1 MSDDADRSTKPPVFN
16 AVFVISLIFV
26 AGIGAWGVM
35 EPDSMSEA
43 FMGFTNYLLNGISWY
58 WLIITTAFLFLSLF
72 LAFGPYGGVR
82 LGEDH
87 ERPEF
92 GTASWIAMLFAG
104 GMGAGLLFW
113 GVAEPIYHFSDPPG
127 MEGRTPAAARQAL
140 VITNLHWGLHAWA
153 IYGVCALV
161 IAYFTFRLGRTSQ
174 ISTPIRALFPGPV
187 GRPLATVAD
196 VLGVLA
202 VVFGLAGS
210 LTMGTLQ
217 VRGGL
222 GAVFDVE
229 DTQTVSLI
237 IMGVLFVCYMLSATT
252 GVDKGIKILS
262 NLNMVIAIAIM
273 LFIIVM
279 GPSQFILETFVNS
292 IGEYFASLPAMAF
305 RMYPFEELTSWTAGW
320 TLTYL
325 IWWLAW
331 GPFVGIF
338 IARISR
344 GRTIR
349 EFVLGVIFVP
359 TIFSI
364 LWFSAFGGTAIYI
377 ELLGGG
383 GLAELVF
390 ADVTSALF
398 TFLDYFPLGQ
408 VLGATACFLIFVFLV
423 TSADSGTFVLSMMT
437 TKGNLNPPVFH
448 KMVWGV
454 LIAVLTVGVL
464 LTESIFVAR
473 AMAITGALPFSVIL
487 LLQIVGFMR
496 EIRRERPDP
505 TRPREAR
512 GRVEGTATGR
522 FEDPVR
528 ARAAG
533 EPAE

>member
-1 MSDDADRSTKPPVFN
+1 MADDLDAKKDERPPLFN
-16 AVFVISLIFV
+16 AVFVISLVCV
-26 AGIGAWGVM
+26 AGIGGWGLLD
-35 EPDSMSEA
+35 PDAMTGV
-43 FMGFTNYLLNGISWY
+43 FLGFTNYMLTGISWY
-58 WLIITTAFLFLSLF
+58 WLLITTGFLILSGY
-72 LAFGPYGGVR
+72 LAFGPYGSVR
-82 LGEDH
+82 LGADD

-92 GTASWIAMLFAG
+92 STASWIAMLFAG

-113 GVAEPIYHFSDPPG
+113 GVAEPIYHFEGPPG
-127 MEGRTPAAARQAL
+127 MEGGTPAAAREAM

-161 IAYFTFRLGRTSQ
+161 IAYFTFRRNETSE
-174 ISTPIRALFPGPV
+174 ISTPIKSVFKGPE
-187 GRPLATVAD
+187 GRPIGTLAN

-222 GAVFDVE
+222 SEVFGLDA
-229 DTQTVSLI
+229 TTTLSLI
-237 IMGVLFVCYMLSATT
+237 IMAVLFVCYMLSATT

-262 NLNMVIAIAIM
+262 NLNMVIAIA
-273 LFIIVM
+273 LLLIVITF
-279 GPSQFILETFVNS
+279 GPSRFILETFVNS
-292 IGEYFASLPAMAF
+292 IGEYFSRLPAMAF
-305 RMYPFEELTSWTAGW
+305 KMFPYEDLAGWTSGW

-338 IARISR
+338 VARISR

-349 EFVLGVIFVP
+349 EFCIGVIFVP
-359 TIFSI
+359 TMFSI
-364 LWFSAFGGTAIYI
+364 LWFAAFGGTAIYI
-377 ELLGGG
+377 ELFGGG
-383 GLAELVF
+383 GLTELVF

-398 TFLDYFPLGQ
+398 TFLNYFPAGEILGG
-408 VLGATACFLIFVFLV
+408 VACLLIFIFLV

-437 TKGNLNPPVFH
+437 TEGNLNPPVFH
-448 KMVWGV
+448 KMVWGI
-454 LIAVLTVGVL
+454 LIAILTAGTL
-464 LTESIFVAR
+464 LTGSITVAK

-496 EIRRERPDP
+496 AIRSERPDR

-512 GRVEGTATGR
+512 GHVQRSAPDTTA
-522 FEDPVR
+522 
-528 ARAAG
+528 
-533 EPAE
+533 AE

>member
-1 MSDDADRSTKPPVFN
+1 MSEDLESGEHTRPSLFN
-16 AVFVISLIFV
+16 AVFIISLACV
-26 AGIGAWGVM
+26 AGIGGWGLLD
-35 EPDSMSEA
+35 PDTMTST
-43 FMGFTNYLLNGISWY
+43 FLGFTNYMLTGISWY
-58 WLIITTAFLFLSLF
+58 WLLITTGFLILSGY
-72 LAFGPYGGVR
+72 LAFGPYGSVR
-82 LGEDH
+82 LGADD

-92 GTASWIAMLFAG
+92 STASWIAMLFAG

-113 GVAEPIYHFSDPPG
+113 GVAEPIYHFEGPPG
-127 MEGRTPAAARQAL
+127 MEGGTPRAAREAM

-161 IAYFTFRLGRTSQ
+161 IAYFTFRRKQTSE
-174 ISTPIRALFPGPV
+174 ISTPIMSVFNGPE
-187 GRPLATVAD
+187 GKPIGTLAN

-222 GAVFDVE
+222 SAVFGFDA
-229 DTQTVSLI
+229 TTTLSLI

-262 NLNMVIAIAIM
+262 NLNMIIAIA
-273 LFIIVM
+273 LLIVVIVF

-292 IGEYFASLPAMAF
+292 IGEYFSRLPAMAF
-305 RMYPFEELTSWTAGW
+305 RMFPYEDLAGWTSGW

-338 IARISR
+338 VARISR

-349 EFVLGVIFVP
+349 EFCIGVIFVP
-359 TIFSI
+359 TMFSI
-364 LWFSAFGGTAIYI
+364 LWFAAFGGTAIYI
-377 ELLGGG
+377 ELFAGG

-398 TFLDYFPLGQ
+398 TFLNYFPMGEF
-408 VLGATACFLIFVFLV
+408 LGATACLLIFIFLV

-437 TKGNLNPPVFH
+437 TEGNLNPPVFH

-454 LIAVLTVGVL
+454 LIAVLTAGTL
-464 LTESIFVAR
+464 LTGSIPVAK

-496 EIRRERPDP
+496 AIRSERPDR

-512 GRVEGTATGR
+512 GHVDTA
-522 FEDPVR
+522 
-528 ARAAG
+528 
-533 EPAE
+533 PAE